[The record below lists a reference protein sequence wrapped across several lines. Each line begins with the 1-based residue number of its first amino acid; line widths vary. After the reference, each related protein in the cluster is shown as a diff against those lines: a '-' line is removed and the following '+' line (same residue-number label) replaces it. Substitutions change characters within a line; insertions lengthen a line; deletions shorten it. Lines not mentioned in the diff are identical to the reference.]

1 MDLATLIGLIG
12 GFGIV
17 IGAIVTGGSA
27 GVFVNAP
34 SMLVVLGGTVGAIFI
49 QFPLGNVF
57 GAVGVAMKAFMFKI
71 AAPAELIQKSVE
83 LATIV
88 RKEGLL
94 SLENQEVEDPF
105 FQKGIGL
112 CVDGHSPEF
121 VRKVLTQDMQLTI
134 ERHEKGRSIWKAMGD
149 TAPAMG
155 MIGTLIGLVQM
166 LSNMDDPKAIG
177 PSMAVALL
185 TTLYGALIAN
195 LVALPIANK
204 LALRSDEE
212 KLNKSLIIETIH
224 SIQEGE
230 NPRVMEQS
238 LRNFLPSKK
247 RDEESGSAE

>member
-17 IGAIVTGGSA
+17 IGAIVTGGAA

-34 SMLVVLGGTVGAIFI
+34 SMLVVVGGTIGALFI
-49 QFPLGNVF
+49 QFPLSNVF
-57 GAVGVAMKAFMFKI
+57 GAFSVAMNAFIFKLPD
-71 AAPAELIQKSVE
+71 PADLIETSVE

-94 SLENQEVEDPF
+94 SLENQEVEDEF

-121 VRKVLTQDMQLTI
+121 VRKVLTQDMKLTI
-134 ERHEKGRSIWKAMGD
+134 ERHEKGGSIWKAMGD

-166 LSNMDDPKAIG
+166 LSNMDDPKSIG

-195 LVALPIANK
+195 LIALPIASK
-204 LALRSDEE
+204 LALRSGEE
-212 KLNKSLIIETIH
+212 KLNKNLVIETIS

-230 NPRVMEQS
+230 NPRVMEQA

-247 RDEESGSAE
+247 RGEEGAEE